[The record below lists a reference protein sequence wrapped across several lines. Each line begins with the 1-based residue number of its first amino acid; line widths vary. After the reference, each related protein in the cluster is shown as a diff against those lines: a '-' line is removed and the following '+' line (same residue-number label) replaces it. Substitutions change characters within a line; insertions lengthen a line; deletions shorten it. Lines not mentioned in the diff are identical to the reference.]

1 MQFITLPVFI
11 ITCLLSLRSAAWTY
25 AFLMSFYVMEMTLQA
40 SVAVFLFNQF
50 LANYI
55 FAGVV
60 LLAVSSHVL
69 RSHPGVLRTHFNVV
83 LGMILVMLLWSII
96 SMTWS
101 PGATKGREFITEGI
115 PYILIYVIVAPMLI
129 DSPQMLRR
137 ALMMF
142 LGLGTLTALLI
153 LTNPEFK
160 VRGGRLTFRIGA
172 ADVINVLQLGR
183 LGGTLLI
190 AAAVMR
196 VNSVALQPIRIVAFI
211 VGSLLAF
218 YSGSRGQIVA
228 AGLVAILFFPVARPL
243 RNVRSFFALA
253 GALIVGYVALAW
265 IADYVTGEADINRWD
280 AKYILGASNAR
291 ILNIIDLF
299 RAFGSSPQAL
309 FVGLGFNAFTGVTS
323 ATLDTYAHNIFV
335 EVLCELG
342 IFFFAWLIMLL
353 FIVLRAGQSLF
364 RSVRDLPELRAPVAT
379 LLAITSFD
387 LLIAQKEGQLW
398 NHFDMYLHFCVIARL
413 NLLVTSG
420 LAPVH
425 ECHDEM
431 SEESEAEVA

>member
-1 MQFITLPVFI
+1 MQFITLPIFI
-11 ITCLLSLRSAAWTY
+11 LTCLLSIRSTAWAY
-25 AFLMSFYVMEMTLQA
+25 AFLSSFYVIEMTLQA
-40 SVAVFLFNQF
+40 SVATFLYNQF

-60 LLAVSSHVL
+60 VLTALNHIL
-69 RSHPGVLRTHFNVV
+69 RSQPGILQTTLNSVP
-83 LGMILVMLLWSII
+83 GMILLMLLWSII
-96 SMTWS
+96 SVNWS
-101 PGATKGREFITEGI
+101 PGAAKGREFIIEGI
-115 PYILIYVIVAPMLI
+115 PYILIYVVVAPILI
-129 DSPQMLRR
+129 DSTQMLRR
-137 ALMMF
+137 ALVMF
-142 LGLGTLTALLI
+142 LGLGTVTALLI
-153 LTNPEFK
+153 LINPEFK
-160 VRGGRLTFRIGA
+160 VRGGRLTFQFGT

-183 LGGTLLI
+183 LGGSLLI
-190 AAAVMR
+190 TAAVMR
-196 VNSVALQPIRIVAFI
+196 VNSAALQPIRLVAFI

-228 AGLVAILFFPVARPL
+228 AGLVSFLFFPVARPL
-243 RNVRSFFALA
+243 KNIRSFFALA
-253 GALIVGYVALAW
+253 GVLVVGYVAIAW
-265 IADYVTGEADINRWD
+265 IADYVAGEADINRWD

-309 FVGLGFNAFTGVTS
+309 FVGLGFNAFTGVTT

-342 IFFFAWLIMLL
+342 VFFFAWLLMLL
-353 FIVLRAGQSLF
+353 FIVLRAGYSLF
-364 RSVRDLPELRAPVAT
+364 RSVRDVPELRAPVAT

-398 NHFDMYLHFCVIARL
+398 NHFDMYFHFCLIARL

-425 ECHDEM
+425 EYQ
-431 SEESEAEVA
+431 EEAPQEPEAEVA